1 MDRLDAM
8 RCFIQIVE
16 AGSLSAASRKHGRSL
31 AGTVRT
37 LAALEA
43 HLGVR
48 LLERTTRTLR
58 LTEEGADY
66 LERART
72 VCDLADE
79 ADALAMSRRG
89 RLAGRLVVTAPVVF
103 GRLYVAP
110 QLLALLKAEP
120 ELTTSLILTDR
131 VMDFIDDGVD
141 VAVRI
146 GYLPDSSLRATTIG
160 TTRWIYC
167 ASPSHLD
174 GNGMPS
180 TDADPGALG
189 SLELT
194 ATGVQASK
202 VSFSCNNADVLIQ
215 TAIAG
220 HGVVR
225 VLSYQVADA
234 IRDGRLVEVY
244 PERASS
250 PLPIS
255 VVYPQARI
263 PSPRVA
269 AFRDAMISLRGS
281 LAFGG
286 PLDRQG

>member
-43 HLGVR
+43 RLGIR

-66 LERART
+66 LERARA
-72 VCDLADE
+72 VCEMADE
-79 ADALAMSRRG
+79 ADAHVMNRRS

-120 ELTTSLILTDR
+120 DLTTNLILTDR
-131 VMDFIDDGVD
+131 IMDFFEDGVD

-146 GYLPDSSLRATTIG
+146 GHLPDSSLRATTIG
-160 TTRWIYC
+160 ATRPIYC
-167 ASPSHLD
+167 ASPSYIARD
-174 GNGMPS
+174 GMPAG
-180 TDADPGALG
+180 DAELSILG
-189 SLELT
+189 SLEQGSLGP
-194 ATGVQASK
+194 TGTGA
-202 VSFSCNNADVLIQ
+202 FSCNNADVLIQ
-215 TAIAG
+215 AALAG

-225 VLSYQVADA
+225 VLSYQVAEA
-234 IRDGRLVEVY
+234 IRSGLLIEIPRDR
-244 PERASS
+244 PS
-250 PLPIS
+250 PAVPIS
-255 VVYPQARI
+255 VVHPHSRI
-263 PSPRVA
+263 QSPRVA
-269 AFRDAMISLRGS
+269 AFRDVMISLRGRLVFDKS
-281 LAFGG
+281 ASAQ
-286 PLDRQG
+286 P

>member
-16 AGSLSAASRKHGRSL
+16 SGSLSAASRKHGRSL

-43 HLGVR
+43 RLGIR

-66 LERART
+66 LERARA
-72 VCDLADE
+72 VCEMADE
-79 ADALAMSRRG
+79 ADALVMSRRG

-120 ELTTSLILTDR
+120 ELTTSLVLTDR

-146 GYLPDSSLRATTIG
+146 GHLPDSSLRATTIG
-160 TTRWIYC
+160 ATRWIYC
-167 ASPSHLD
+167 ASPSYID
-174 GNGMPS
+174 SNRVPS
-180 TDADPGALG
+180 ATADPGTLG

-194 ATGVQASK
+194 ATGVQANK
-202 VSFSCNNADVLIQ
+202 VSFSCNNADVLVQ

-234 IRDGRLVEVY
+234 IREGRLVEVF
-244 PERASS
+244 PERASP

-255 VVYPQARI
+255 VVHPQARI
-263 PSPRVA
+263 QSPRVT
-269 AFRDAMISLRGS
+269 AFREAMISLRGS
-281 LAFGG
+281 LAFDA
-286 PLDRQG
+286 PASP